1 LNGAHAVERL
11 ERLER
16 EAGKFMAA
24 TEKIARFLVDTGFRD
39 IPRGA
44 VETAKRTALDCVGA
58 ALAGVTEPV
67 SQTVTGYVTK
77 LGGPPQVSVF
87 GAGVKVSLADAALA
101 NGSIAHALDYD
112 DCGVKIGHP
121 SVLVFPAVLSLGE
134 HLGASGQD
142 ILTAYILGLEIE
154 GKLALHADFKLMQAR
169 LNHQT
174 WYGSIGA
181 AAACAK
187 LLKLDGEKTRMALG
201 IAANFAC
208 GLSANH
214 GSMAGAMAAGN
225 ACRNGLTAAL
235 MAQNGITANAN
246 IIEAKNGFYDTL
258 VGPGHHDAERMADG
272 LGKPFYIE
280 SPGIGLKKYPSCYH
294 THRALDGVFQ
304 LLGEHRLSD
313 KDIVEVDVGTSER
326 AMRVLAFTEP
336 ATPYQAKFSM
346 PYCIAAAVVDREVTL
361 ETFTDHK
368 FQDRHIVQTRK
379 KVHLSFPDVPIWP
392 GLADVGPDTEFV
404 GNPVTIRTT
413 DGRSYSARVDI
424 PRGDPALPLTDDE
437 LLSKYRDC
445 ARSRLG
451 PNDMDSS
458 VGMVLGLEKVAE
470 IGTLMATLSSPLHET

>member
-1 LNGAHAVERL
+1 MG
-11 ERLER
+11 
-16 EAGKFMAA
+16 A
-24 TEKIARFLVDTGFRD
+24 TEKIAEFIVNTNYGR
-39 IPRGA
+39 IPRDA
-44 VETAKRTALDCVGA
+44 VEKAKRTALDCLGA
-58 ALAGVTEPV
+58 ALAGVSEPV
-67 SQTVTGYVTK
+67 SQTITSYVTK
-77 LGGPPQVSVF
+77 LGGRAQASVF
-87 GAGVKVSLADAALA
+87 GAGLKASVADAALA
-101 NGSIAHALDYD
+101 NGCIAHALDYD

-121 SVLVFPAVLSLGE
+121 SVLVLPAVLSLGE
-134 HLGASGQD
+134 HLSASGQD

-154 GKLALHADFKLMQAR
+154 GKLALHADFKLMQTR

-174 WYGSIGA
+174 WYGSVGA

-187 LLKLDGEKTRMALG
+187 LLKLDVTKTRMALG

-225 ACRNGLTAAL
+225 ACRNGVIAAL
-235 MAQNGITANAN
+235 MAQAGITANPN
-246 IIEAKNGFYDTL
+246 IIETKNGFYDTL
-258 VGPGHHDAERMADG
+258 VGAGHYDAERMTES

-304 LLGEHRLSD
+304 LLGEHRLNE
-313 KDIVEVDVGTSER
+313 KDIAEVDVGTSER

-346 PYCIAAAVVDREVTL
+346 PYCIAAAVVDHEVTL
-361 ETFTDHK
+361 ETFTPRK
-368 FQDRHIVQTRK
+368 FEDANIVETKK

-404 GNPVTIRTT
+404 GNPVTIKTT

-437 LLSKYRDC
+437 LLEKYRDC
-445 ARSRLG
+445 VRCHPRPEEIKRSVSL
-451 PNDMDSS
+451 
-458 VGMVLGLEKVAE
+458 VLELER
-470 IGTLMATLSSPLHET
+470 MADISALTAILNSPSR

>member
-1 LNGAHAVERL
+1 
-11 ERLER
+11 
-16 EAGKFMAA
+16 
-24 TEKIARFLVDTGFRD
+24 
-39 IPRGA
+39 
-44 VETAKRTALDCVGA
+44 
-58 ALAGVTEPV
+58 LAGVAEPV
-67 SQTVTGYVTK
+67 SQTIIGYIAK
-77 LGGPPQVSVF
+77 LGGPPQASVI
-87 GAGVKVSLADAALA
+87 GQGLKVSAPDAALA
-101 NGSIAHALDYD
+101 NGVIAHALDYD

-121 SVLVFPAVLSLGE
+121 SVLVLPAVLSLGE

-142 ILTAYILGLEIE
+142 LLTAYLLGLEVE

-187 LLKLDGEKTRMALG
+187 LLRLDVAKTRMALG
-201 IAANFAC
+201 IAGNFAC

-225 ACRNGLTAAL
+225 TCHNGVIAAL
-235 MAQNGITANAN
+235 MAQEGVTANPDV
-246 IIEAKNGFYDTL
+246 IEAKNGFYDTL
-258 VGPGHHDAERMADG
+258 VGPGHYDAERMAEG
-272 LGKPFYIE
+272 LGDPFYIE
-280 SPGIGLKKYPSCYH
+280 SPGIGLKMYPSCYH

-313 KDIVEVDVGTSER
+313 KDIAAVDVGTSER
-326 AMRVLAFTEP
+326 AMRVLAFSEP
-336 ATPYQAKFSM
+336 ATPYQGKFSM
-346 PYCIAAAVVDREVTL
+346 PHCIAAAVVDHQVTL

-368 FQDRHIVQTRK
+368 FEDRNIVAARK

-437 LLSKYRDC
+437 LLTKYRECGRRQLRPDDIE
-445 ARSRLG
+445 R
-451 PNDMDSS
+451 S
-458 VGMVLGLEKVAE
+458 VGLVLGLETVAD
-470 IGTLMATLSSPLHET
+470 IGTLMAILSSPLREA

>member
-1 LNGAHAVERL
+1 MG
-11 ERLER
+11 
-16 EAGKFMAA
+16 A
-24 TEKIARFLVDTGFRD
+24 TEKIARFLVDTKYED
-39 IPRGA
+39 VPREA
-44 VETAKRTALDCVGA
+44 VEKAKRTALDCVGA
-58 ALAGVTEPV
+58 ALAGVGEPV
-67 SQTVTGYVTK
+67 SQTITGYVTK
-77 LGGPPQVSVF
+77 FGGPPQASVF
-87 GAGVKVSLADAALA
+87 GAGLKSSVADAALA
-101 NGSIAHALDYD
+101 NGTIAHALDYD

-121 SVLVFPAVLSLGE
+121 SVLVLPTVLSLSE
-134 HLGASGQD
+134 HLGVTGKD
-142 ILTAYILGLEIE
+142 LLTAYILGLEVE

-187 LLKLDGEKTRMALG
+187 LLRLDVAKTTMALG
-201 IAANFAC
+201 IAGNFAC

-225 ACRNGLTAAL
+225 ACRNGVIAAL
-235 MAQNGITANAN
+235 MANEGITANPN

-258 VGPGHHDAERMADG
+258 VGPSHYDAERMADG

-304 LLGEHRLSD
+304 LLNKHGLSD
-313 KDIVEVDVGTSER
+313 QDIAEVDVGTSER
-326 AMRVLAFTEP
+326 AMRVLAFSQP
-336 ATPYQAKFSM
+336 ATPYQAKYSM
-346 PYCIAAAVVDREVTL
+346 PYCIAAAVVDKQVTL

-368 FQDRHIVQTRK
+368 FEDRHIVEARK

-392 GLADVGPDTEFV
+392 GLADVGPDSEFV

-413 DGRSYSARVDI
+413 DGQSYSVRVDI

-437 LLSKYRDC
+437 LLSKYRHC
-445 ARSRLG
+445 ARSQLRAK
-451 PNDMDSS
+451 DIERS
-458 VGMVLGLEKVAE
+458 VDLLLGLQKVTD
-470 IGTLMATLSSPLHET
+470 IPKLMATLGSSVREI

>member
-1 LNGAHAVERL
+1 
-11 ERLER
+11 
-16 EAGKFMAA
+16 MDA
-24 TEKIARFLVDTGFRD
+24 TEKIAGFIVNTNYSN
-39 IPRGA
+39 IPREVVA
-44 VETAKRTALDCVGA
+44 TAKRTALDCVGA

-67 SQTVTGYVTK
+67 SRTITGYVTK
-77 LGGPPQVSVF
+77 LGGPPHASVF
-87 GAGVKVSLADAALA
+87 GAGVKASVADAALA

-121 SVLVFPAVLSLGE
+121 SVLVLPAVLSLGE
-134 HLGASGQD
+134 YLGASGQD

-187 LLKLDGEKTRMALG
+187 LLKLDVTKMRMALS

-225 ACRNGLTAAL
+225 ACRNGVVAAL
-235 MAQNGITANAN
+235 MAQAGITANAN

-258 VGPGHHDAERMADG
+258 VGPGHYDAERMADG

-313 KDIVEVDVGTSER
+313 KDIAEVDVGTSER

-346 PYCIAAAVVDREVTL
+346 PHCIAAAVMDRQVTL
-361 ETFTDHK
+361 ETFTDRK
-368 FQDRHIVQTRK
+368 FQDPNIVEARK
-379 KVHLSFPDVPIWP
+379 KVRLSFPDVPIWP

-404 GNPVTIRTT
+404 GNPITIRTT
-413 DGRSYSARVDI
+413 DGRSYNARVDI

-437 LLSKYRDC
+437 LLAKFRDC
-445 ARSRLG
+445 ARGQLRSD
-451 PNDMDSS
+451 DMERS
-458 VGMVLGLEKVAE
+458 VDLVLGLERVE
-470 IGTLMATLSSPLHET
+470 DIGKLMSILR

>member
-1 LNGAHAVERL
+1 MG
-11 ERLER
+11 
-16 EAGKFMAA
+16 A
-24 TEKIARFLVDTGFRD
+24 TEKIARFLVDTNYEDLPRD
-39 IPRGA
+39 AI
-44 VETAKRTALDCVGA
+44 EKAKRTALDCVGA
-58 ALAGVTEPV
+58 ALAGVSEPV
-67 SQTVTGYVTK
+67 SQTITGYVTK
-77 LGGPPQVSVF
+77 LGGTPQASVF
-87 GAGVKVSLADAALA
+87 GAGLTISVADAALA
-101 NGSIAHALDYD
+101 NGTIAHALDYD

-121 SVLVFPAVLSLGE
+121 SVLVLPAVLSLSE
-134 HLGASGQD
+134 HLGVTGKD
-142 ILTAYILGLEIE
+142 LLTAYILGLEVE

-187 LLKLDGEKTRMALG
+187 LLRLDIAKTTIALG
-201 IAANFAC
+201 IAGNVAC

-225 ACRNGLTAAL
+225 ACRNGVIAAL
-235 MAQNGITANAN
+235 MAKEGITANPN

-258 VGPGHHDAERMADG
+258 VGPGHYDAERMADG

-304 LLGEHRLSD
+304 LLNKHGLSD
-313 KDIVEVDVGTSER
+313 QDIAEVDVGTSER
-326 AMRVLAFTEP
+326 AMRVLAFSQP
-336 ATPYQAKFSM
+336 ATPYQAKYSM
-346 PYCIAAAVVDREVTL
+346 PYCIAAAVVDKQVTL

-368 FQDRHIVQTRK
+368 FEDRHIVEARR

-392 GLADVGPDTEFV
+392 GLADVGPDSEFV

-413 DGRSYSARVDI
+413 DGQSYSVRVDI

-445 ARSRLG
+445 AQSQLRAKDIERSVEL
-451 PNDMDSS
+451 
-458 VGMVLGLEKVAE
+458 VLGLQKVTD
-470 IGTLMATLSSPLHET
+470 IPKLMATLGSSVREI

>member
-1 LNGAHAVERL
+1 MG
-11 ERLER
+11 
-16 EAGKFMAA
+16 A
-24 TEKIARFLVDTGFRD
+24 TEKIAQFIVNTNYEQ
-39 IPRGA
+39 IPRDA
-44 VETAKRTALDCVGA
+44 VEKAKRTALDCIGA
-58 ALAGVTEPV
+58 ALAGVSEPV
-67 SQTVTGYVTK
+67 SQTITSYTTS
-77 LGGPPQVSVF
+77 LSGPAQASVF
-87 GAGVKVSLADAALA
+87 GAGVKVAVADAALA
-101 NGSIAHALDYD
+101 NGCIAHALDYD

-121 SVLVFPAVLSLGE
+121 SVLVLPAALSLGE
-134 HLGASGQD
+134 YLGASGQD
-142 ILTAYILGLEIE
+142 ILAAYILGLEIE

-187 LLKLDGEKTRMALG
+187 LLKLGRGKTRMALG
-201 IAANFAC
+201 IAANFSC

-225 ACRNGLTAAL
+225 ACRNGVTAAL
-235 MAQNGITANAN
+235 MAQAGITANPN
-246 IIEAKNGFYDTL
+246 VIETKNGFYDTL
-258 VGPGHHDAERMADG
+258 VGAGHYDAERMADD

-304 LLGEHRLSD
+304 LLGEHRLNHN
-313 KDIVEVDVGTSER
+313 DIAEVDVGTSER

-346 PYCIAAAVVDREVTL
+346 PYCIAAAVVDHQVTL
-361 ETFTDHK
+361 DTFTPRK
-368 FQDRHIVQTRK
+368 FEDPNIVETKK

-404 GNPVTIRTT
+404 GNPVTIKTT
-413 DGRSYSARVDI
+413 DGRTYNARVDI

-437 LLSKYRDC
+437 LLEKYSDC
-445 ARSRLG
+445 ARSHPRPEEIERSVSLVLELERIADIG
-451 PNDMDSS
+451 ALTAILNSS
-458 VGMVLGLEKVAE
+458 
-470 IGTLMATLSSPLHET
+470 SR

>member
-1 LNGAHAVERL
+1 MG
-11 ERLER
+11 
-16 EAGKFMAA
+16 A
-24 TEKIARFLVDTGFRD
+24 TEKIARFVVNTSYED
-39 IPRGA
+39 IPRDA
-44 VETAKRTALDCVGA
+44 VDKAKRTALDCLGA

-67 SQTVTGYVTK
+67 SQAIAGYVTK
-77 LGGPPQVSVF
+77 LGGAPQASLL
-87 GAGVKVSLADAALA
+87 GADVKVSVADAALA

-121 SVLVFPAVLSLGE
+121 SVLVLPAVLSLGE
-134 HLGASGQD
+134 HLGVSGEE
-142 ILTAYILGLEIE
+142 IVTAYILGLEIE
-154 GKLALHADFKLMQAR
+154 SKLALHADFKLMQAR

-187 LLKLDGEKTRMALG
+187 LLRLDIAKTRMALG
-201 IAANFAC
+201 IAGNFAC

-225 ACRNGLTAAL
+225 ACRNGVIAAL
-235 MAQNGITANAN
+235 MAREGITANPD
-246 IIEAKNGFYDTL
+246 IIETKNGFYDTL
-258 VGPGHHDAERMADG
+258 VGAGRYDAERMAAG
-272 LGKPFYIE
+272 LGNPFYIE

-313 KDIVEVDVGTSER
+313 QDIAEVDVGTSER
-326 AMRVLAFTEP
+326 AMRVLAFSEP
-336 ATPYQAKFSM
+336 ETPYQAKFSM
-346 PYCIAAAVVDREVTL
+346 PHCIAAAVVDHQVTL
-361 ETFTDHK
+361 ETFTDRK
-368 FQDRHIVQTRK
+368 FKDCNIVEARK

-413 DGRSYSARVDI
+413 DGRNYNARVDI

-437 LLSKYRDC
+437 LLDKYRDC
-445 ARSRLG
+445 GRSQLSPDEIQRSIEL
-451 PNDMDSS
+451 
-458 VGMVLGLEKVAE
+458 VLGLERMTE
-470 IGTLMATLSSPLHET
+470 IGTLMATLRSPSREA

>member
-1 LNGAHAVERL
+1 MG
-11 ERLER
+11 
-16 EAGKFMAA
+16 A
-24 TEKIARFLVDTGFRD
+24 TEKIARFIFDTNYENISRD
-39 IPRGA
+39 V
-44 VETAKRTALDCVGA
+44 VEKAKRTALDCMGA
-58 ALAGVTEPV
+58 ALAGIVEPV
-67 SQTVTGYVTK
+67 SQTITAYVTK
-77 LGGPPQVSVF
+77 LGGQPQTSVF
-87 GAGVKVSLADAALA
+87 GAGLKVSVQEAALA
-101 NGSIAHALDYD
+101 NGVIAHALDYD

-121 SVLVFPAVLSLGE
+121 SVLVLPGVLSLGE
-134 HLGASGQD
+134 HLGASGRD
-142 ILTAYILGLEIE
+142 ILTAYIVGLEVE

-187 LLKLDGEKTRMALG
+187 LLKLDVAKTRMALG

-225 ACRNGLTAAL
+225 ACRNGVVAAL
-235 MAQNGITANAN
+235 MAQEGITANSN

-258 VGPGHHDAERMADG
+258 VGAGHYDAERMAES
-272 LGKPFYIE
+272 LGNPFYLE

-313 KDIVEVDVGTSER
+313 KDIAEVDVGTSER
-326 AMRVLAFTEP
+326 AMRVLSFSEP
-336 ATPYQAKFSM
+336 ETPYQAKYSM
-346 PYCIAAAVVDREVTL
+346 PYCIAAAVVDHKVTL

-368 FQDRHIVQTRK
+368 FEDRNIVETRK
-379 KVHLSFPDVPIWP
+379 KIHLSFPDVPIWP

-413 DGRSYSARVDI
+413 DGRSYGARVDI

-437 LLSKYRDC
+437 LLTKYRDC
-445 ARSRLG
+445 ACSQLR
-451 PNDMDSS
+451 PDDIEHS
-458 VGMVLGLEKVAE
+458 VGLVLGLDSVAD
-470 IGTLMATLSSPLHET
+470 IGTLMATLGSALHKA

>member
-1 LNGAHAVERL
+1 
-11 ERLER
+11 
-16 EAGKFMAA
+16 MSA
-24 TEKIARFLVDTGFRD
+24 TEKIARFIVDTNYDD
-39 IPRGA
+39 IPREV
-44 VETAKRTALDCVGA
+44 VESAKRTALDCVGA
-58 ALAGVTEPV
+58 ALAGVGEPV
-67 SQTVTGYVTK
+67 SQTITDYVTK
-77 LGGPPQVSVF
+77 LGGPAQASVF
-87 GAGVKVSLADAALA
+87 GAGVKVAVADAVLA

-121 SVLVFPAVLSLGE
+121 SVLVLPAVLSLGE
-134 HLGASGQD
+134 HVGASGED
-142 ILTAYILGLEIE
+142 ILSAYIVGLEVE

-174 WYGSIGA
+174 WYGSVGA
-181 AAACAK
+181 AAACVK
-187 LLKLDGEKTRMALG
+187 LLRLDVDKTRMALG
-201 IAANFAC
+201 IAGNFAC

-225 ACRNGLTAAL
+225 ACRNGVVAAL
-235 MAQNGITANAN
+235 MAQEGLTANPD

-258 VGPGHHDAERMADG
+258 VGPGHYDAERMAES

-304 LLGEHRLSD
+304 LLGEHSLSD
-313 KDIVEVDVGTSER
+313 KDIAAVDVGTSER
-326 AMRVLAFTEP
+326 AMRVLAFSEP

-346 PYCIAAAVVDREVTL
+346 PHCIAAAVVDHKVTL
-361 ETFTDHK
+361 ETFTDRK
-368 FQDRHIVQTRK
+368 FEDRGIVEARK

-413 DGRSYSARVDI
+413 DGRSYNARVDI

-437 LLSKYRDC
+437 LLKKYSDC
-445 ARSRLG
+445 ARGQLRQ
-451 PNDMDSS
+451 DDIDRS
-458 VGMVLGLEKVAE
+458 VGLVRELEKVGDV
-470 IGTLMATLSSPLHET
+470 GTLMAILRSPLHKA

>member
-1 LNGAHAVERL
+1 MG
-11 ERLER
+11 
-16 EAGKFMAA
+16 A
-24 TEKIARFLVDTGFRD
+24 TENIARFVVNTSYQD
-39 IPRGA
+39 IPGDA
-44 VETAKRTALDCVGA
+44 VEKAKRTALDCVGA
-58 ALAGVTEPV
+58 SLAGVAEPV
-67 SQTVTGYVTK
+67 SQTITGYIAK
-77 LGGPPQVSVF
+77 LGGPPQASVI
-87 GAGVKVSLADAALA
+87 GQGLKVSAPDAALA
-101 NGSIAHALDYD
+101 NGVIAHALDYD

-121 SVLVFPAVLSLGE
+121 SVLVLPAVLSLGE

-142 ILTAYILGLEIE
+142 LLTAYLLGLEVE

-187 LLKLDGEKTRMALG
+187 LLRLDVAKTRMALG
-201 IAANFAC
+201 IAGNFAC

-225 ACRNGLTAAL
+225 ACHNGVIAAL
-235 MAQNGITANAN
+235 MAQEGVTANPDV
-246 IIEAKNGFYDTL
+246 IEAKNGFYDTL
-258 VGPGHHDAERMADG
+258 VGPGHYDAERMAEG
-272 LGKPFYIE
+272 LGDPFYIE
-280 SPGIGLKKYPSCYH
+280 SPGIGLKMYPSCYH

-313 KDIVEVDVGTSER
+313 KDIAAVDVGTSER
-326 AMRVLAFTEP
+326 AMRVLAFSEP
-336 ATPYQAKFSM
+336 ATPYQGKFSM
-346 PYCIAAAVVDREVTL
+346 PHCIAAAVVDHQVTL

-368 FQDRHIVQTRK
+368 FEDRNIVAARK

-437 LLSKYRDC
+437 LLTKYRECGRRQLRPDDIE
-445 ARSRLG
+445 R
-451 PNDMDSS
+451 S
-458 VGMVLGLEKVAE
+458 VGLVLGLETVAD
-470 IGTLMATLSSPLHET
+470 IGTLMAILSSPLREA

>member
-1 LNGAHAVERL
+1 MG
-11 ERLER
+11 
-16 EAGKFMAA
+16 A
-24 TEKIARFLVDTGFRD
+24 TEKIARFIVDSGYED
-39 IPRGA
+39 IPHDA
-44 VETAKRTALDCVGA
+44 VKKAKRTALDCLGA
-58 ALAGVTEPV
+58 ALAGVIEPV
-67 SQTVTGYVTK
+67 SQSITSYVTK
-77 LGGPPQVSVF
+77 LGGPPQASVF
-87 GAGVKVSLADAALA
+87 GAGLKVSVPDAALA
-101 NGSIAHALDYD
+101 NGCIAHALDYD

-121 SVLVFPAVLSLGE
+121 SVLVLPAVLSLGE
-134 HLGASGQD
+134 HLGASGQE

-187 LLKLDGEKTRMALG
+187 LLRLDVAKTRMALG

-214 GSMAGAMAAGN
+214 GSMAGAMAAGS
-225 ACRNGLTAAL
+225 ACRNGMTAAL
-235 MAQNGITANAN
+235 MALEGVTANPN

-258 VGPGHHDAERMADG
+258 VGAGHYDERMADG

-304 LLGEHRLSD
+304 LIGEHRLSD
-313 KDIVEVDVGTSER
+313 KDIAEVDVGTSER
-326 AMRVLAFTEP
+326 AMRVLAFSEP
-336 ATPYQAKFSM
+336 ATPYQAKYSM
-346 PYCIAAAVVDREVTL
+346 PYCIAAAVVEQQVTL
-361 ETFTDHK
+361 DTFTAHK
-368 FQDRHIVQTRK
+368 FEDRAIVETK
-379 KVHLSFPDVPIWP
+379 KKIHLSFPDIPIWP
-392 GLADVGPDTEFV
+392 GLADIGPDTEFV

-445 ARSRLG
+445 ARSQLRA
-451 PNDMDSS
+451 DEMERS
-458 VGMVLGLEKVAE
+458 VDLVLGLEKVAD
-470 IGTLMATLSSPLHET
+470 IGTLMAALGLPLREAKS